1 MPATKLNDVAVRQLK
16 PTGRRADL
24 WDAVVRGLVLRV
36 SQRGTKTFVVWYRTR
51 GGESRRLMLGR
62 YPLLSLSQAR
72 EKAKEALRQVA
83 DGKDPFVERQRSAS
97 EYTDQL
103 FEKVVEDYIETYAK
117 PN

>member
-1 MPATKLNDVAVRQLK
+1 MPATKLNDVALRQLK

-83 DGKDPFVERQRSAS
+83 DGKDPFDWLAS
-97 EYTDQL
+97 TVGE
-103 FEKVVEDYIETYAK
+103 
-117 PN
+117 